1 MKKLLK
7 VLVIFLA
14 VVAVLLLAKN
24 FIAKIAVEKG
34 VEFATGVKLRVSGL
48 QVGVFKSRVNINN
61 LKLYNPKG
69 FEDKIMID
77 IPNVYVDYNLPSIIK
92 GKVHLNYIK
101 LNLREFVVVKNKDGK
116 VNLDSLKPVKE
127 QKEEKEK
134 PKEKAAKAP
143 EVKIDNLELKIGKVI
158 FKDYTKGDKPSVKEF
173 NINIDEKYNNI
184 SNLNAVVSIVVVK
197 VLTSTALAGITS
209 VDIKGLN
216 ASVSGALSKTTKVA
230 TDAASKA
237 TKTVTDTADKL
248 KESLKLPFGGE

>member
-1 MKKLLK
+1 M
-7 VLVIFLA
+7 
-14 VVAVLLLAKN
+14 
-24 FIAKIAVEKG
+24 
-34 VEFATGVKLRVSGL
+34 
-48 QVGVFKSRVNINN
+48 
-61 LKLYNPKG
+61 
-69 FEDKIMID
+69 
-77 IPNVYVDYNLPSIIK
+77 
-92 GKVHLNYIK
+92 
-101 LNLREFVVVKNKDGK
+101 VKNKDGK
-116 VNLDSLKPVKE
+116 VVLILKAGKE
-127 QKEEKEK
+127 QKEDKEK